1 MRNFIEFI
9 NKAVEMAL
17 PLNARLTTKTIRV
30 YISKIYKE
38 EGTYSYYISWDSLKE
53 QTIYTYL
60 CVCVIICICIYV
72 CIIYT
77 YMYYINTYMEFVR
90 VACRL

>member
-1 MRNFIEFI
+1 MRNFIEFT

-17 PLNARLTTKTIRV
+17 PLNARLITKTIRV

-60 CVCVIICICIYV
+60 CVCVIVCIYI
-72 CIIYT
+72 C
-77 YMYYINTYMEFVR
+77 MYYIYISVLHKHIYGI
-90 VACRL
+90 C

>member
-1 MRNFIEFI
+1 MTYLYFIT

-17 PLNARLTTKTIRV
+17 TLNARLTTKTIRV

-60 CVCVIICICIYV
+60 CVCVIVYIYV